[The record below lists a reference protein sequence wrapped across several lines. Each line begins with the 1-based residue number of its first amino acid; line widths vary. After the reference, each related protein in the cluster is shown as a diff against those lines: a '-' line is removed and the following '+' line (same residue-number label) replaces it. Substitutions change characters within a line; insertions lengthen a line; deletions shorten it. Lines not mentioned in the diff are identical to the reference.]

1 MPDLT
6 ITYSESQRV
15 EILSALAACDGMPK
29 VAAKRLAQQG
39 TDIEWTE
46 IRTLREEHGGTY
58 QALAAEIAR
67 AQEEA
72 LTIEYRE
79 LARLGQ
85 RATRNYLEG
94 LLERQE
100 SGELDYNEQK
110 ALPQIIQALAKVQQV
125 STDKLLSLTG
135 RPTDGGS
142 GNPLEAM
149 QWLIDAGVI
158 QPVRRPTIEATDSTA
173 EEAP

>member
-1 MPDLT
+1 MPELT
-6 ITYSESQRV
+6 RTYSEAQRV

-39 TDIEWTE
+39 TDIKWTE
-46 IRTLREEHGGTY
+46 IRTLREEYGGTY
-58 QALAAEIAR
+58 QALAGEISR
-67 AQEEA
+67 AAEEA

-85 RATRNYLEG
+85 RATRNYLED
-94 LLERQE
+94 LVEKQE
-100 SGELDYNEQK
+100 SGTLDYNEQK
-110 ALPQIIQALAKVQQV
+110 ALPQIIQALSKVQQV

-142 GNPLEAM
+142 VNPLEAA
-149 QWLIDAGVI
+149 QWLIDAGVLE
-158 QPVRRPTIEATDSTA
+158 PVKRPAIESTA
-173 EEAP
+173 EEVA